1 MSEIF
6 PGRYTARTDEPLVV
20 FLIGMRINRLRAI
33 RTWLP
38 VAREMQ
44 PMLETFARDPEK
56 GYLGGT
62 SWLGWR
68 SVMLVQYWRSFEDL
82 EAFARNPSDP
92 HRDAWAR
99 FNRAVG
105 ADGTVG
111 IWHET
116 FLVPAGHH
124 ESLYGNMPRTGLA
137 AATSHV
143 PVTPDLAAARRR
155 LRREREAERE
165 AAPAGV

>member
-1 MSEIF
+1 MTQIF

-20 FLIGMRINRLRAI
+20 FLIGMRVNKLLAVRK
-33 RTWLP
+33 WLP

-44 PMLETFARDPEK
+44 PMLTTLYRHPEK
-56 GYLGGT
+56 GFMGGT
-62 SWLGWR
+62 MWLGWR
-68 SVMLVQYWRSFEDL
+68 SVMLVQYWRSFEAL
-82 EAFARNPSDP
+82 EEFARNPSDP

-99 FNRAVG
+99 FNKAVG

-116 FLVPAGHH
+116 FLVSAGHH

-143 PVTPDLAAARRR
+143 PVTAELTAARKR
-155 LRREREAERE
+155 LRREREA
-165 AAPAGV
+165 AAV